1 MSSTEMKV
9 LIFSLNNEFY
19 GINIMDVERI
29 LGFEKPTLI
38 PDVPHFMEG
47 VINYET
53 GILPIINLKKKF
65 SLNPQS
71 SNDQDSKIVVT
82 KEQTNK
88 FGILVD
94 NVYEVK
100 DINTSSIEMSKAITS
115 AISGRYIEGLIKLED
130 NKIVILLNLSK
141 VLTEEENQ
149 IIF

>member
-38 PDVPHFMEG
+38 PDVMEG

-115 AISGRYIEGLIKLED
+115 AISGRYIEGLINSISLYID
-130 NKIVILLNLSK
+130 ADI
-141 VLTEEENQ
+141 
-149 IIF
+149 

>member
-1 MSSTEMKV
+1 M
-9 LIFSLNNEFY
+9 
-19 GINIMDVERI
+19 
-29 LGFEKPTLI
+29 
-38 PDVPHFMEG
+38 
-47 VINYET
+47 
-53 GILPIINLKKKF
+53 KKKF

>member
-1 MSSTEMKV
+1 MSSNEMKV
-9 LIFSLNNEFY
+9 LIFSLNNECY

-29 LGFEKPTLI
+29 LGYEKPTLI

-47 VINYET
+47 VIDYET

-65 SLNPQS
+65 SLSKSKENEQE
-71 SNDQDSKIVVT
+71 SKIVVA
-82 KEQTNK
+82 KEEKNK

-100 DINTSSIEMSKAITS
+100 DIDISSIEKSQAITS
-115 AISGRYIEGLIKLED
+115 ALSGRYIEGLIKLQD
-130 NKIVILLNLSK
+130 KIVILLDLSK